1 MTAMA
6 ESVKTHCLI
15 DSAINNAPTPK
26 AWSADNP
33 PRTAIHLGGGASG
46 SSSLRH
52 FVTALINMTRPTT
65 TSSVE
70 VMRFEPLSPYA
81 SAAAPK
87 T

>member
-15 DSAINNAPTPK
+15 DSAINSAPMPK

-33 PRTAIHLGGGASG
+33 PRIAIHLGGGASG

-52 FVTALINMTRPTT
+52 FMTALISMTMPTT
-65 TSSVE
+65 NSNVE
-70 VMRFEPLSPYA
+70 VMRLEPLSPYA
-81 SAAAPK
+81 SAAVPK